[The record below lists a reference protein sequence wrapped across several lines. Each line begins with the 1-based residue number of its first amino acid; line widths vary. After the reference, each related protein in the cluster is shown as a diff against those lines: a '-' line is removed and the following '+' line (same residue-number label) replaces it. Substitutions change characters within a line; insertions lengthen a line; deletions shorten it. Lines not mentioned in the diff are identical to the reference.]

1 MVVMERIYLLLGSNV
16 GHLEENLEHAVKLIE
31 TRGIEIL
38 KKSKIYKTKPWG
50 VSEQPDFLNLAL
62 EVRSGLSAPELL
74 GIFKEI
80 ETQMGRQ
87 RVDGRWLPRVIDI
100 DILFMDNLVIEQVGL
115 RVPHREFF
123 NRRFAMKILSE
134 IAPDFRPPGT
144 VKTLNECLR
153 GESDEG
159 IEVYRD

>member
-16 GHLEENLEHAVKLIE
+16 GNLEENLERAVKLIE
-31 TRGIEIL
+31 IHEIEIL
-38 KKSKIYKTKPWG
+38 KKSKIYKTEPWG

-62 EVRSGLSAPELL
+62 EVRSDLSAPELL
-74 GIFKEI
+74 RIFKEI
-80 ETQMGRQ
+80 EAQMGRE
-87 RVDGRWLPRVIDI
+87 RVEGRWLPRVIDI
-100 DILFMDNLVIEQVGL
+100 DILFMDNLVIEQADL

-144 VKTLNECLR
+144 AMTLNESLT
-153 GESDEG
+153 GETDEG